1 MTALA
6 LALAAVTAAL
16 ALGGAGPAALLRHA
30 YLAPVIAGALR
41 FGVPGGVLTAVAA
54 ILLSAP
60 FVLPEIER
68 SGLTGEAAEGLVSF
82 AVLAAVGALAGVLRS
97 HGRRERARY
106 ETILSV
112 QRAVADEPDLAP
124 ALRRLRAVLL
134 ARLPADAVA
143 LAVRDGER
151 FALEGG
157 ARVAPGSAMDRVL
170 AGGRPLFVPDAGG
183 GPRPRRVF
191 VTPLRAAGEA
201 LGALAVERA
210 GELGGAERAALEAL
224 GAHVGL
230 ALEHARLV
238 ARQRRFAEELARKVA
253 DATARLAEIDRAK
266 SAFVATVSH
275 ELRTPLTALQGF
287 SEILAE
293 RPLPP
298 GEVARAARIMH
309 GEARRL
315 GRIVSDLL
323 DLARIERGLEP
334 ALRRAPVAPADALG
348 AAVDVMRRAA
358 PHHRLELECAPDL
371 PPLDA
376 DADALERVLLNLLGN
391 AVKYSPSGSTVR
403 VRARAVPGAVELE
416 VEDEGRGIAPEA
428 LPRVFEPYYREPG
441 AAAAAAGAGIG
452 LAVVKSLV
460 EAHGGTIRLDSAP
473 GRGTRVTVHW
483 PAVP

>member
-151 FALEGG
+151 LALEGG
-157 ARVAPGSAMDRVL
+157 ARVAPGSAVDWVL
-170 AGGRPLFVPDAGG
+170 AAGRPLFVPDTGG

-191 VTPLRAAGEA
+191 VTPLRAAGEP
-201 LGALAVERA
+201 LGALAVERV

-287 SEILAE
+287 SEILAD

-298 GEVARAARIMH
+298 AEVARAARPSPPPTRW
-309 GEARRL
+309 ARRS
-315 GRIVSDLL
+315 R
-323 DLARIERGLEP
+323 
-334 ALRRAPVAPADALG
+334 
-348 AAVDVMRRAA
+348 
-358 PHHRLELECAPDL
+358 
-371 PPLDA
+371 
-376 DADALERVLLNLLGN
+376 
-391 AVKYSPSGSTVR
+391 
-403 VRARAVPGAVELE
+403 
-416 VEDEGRGIAPEA
+416 
-428 LPRVFEPYYREPG
+428 
-441 AAAAAAGAGIG
+441 
-452 LAVVKSLV
+452 
-460 EAHGGTIRLDSAP
+460 
-473 GRGTRVTVHW
+473 
-483 PAVP
+483 